1 MWYCSII
8 STDII
13 HFSGMYSW
21 SCSAGSDWKQW
32 VCSWQIEVA
41 ILHTPVYLDSIVQA
55 MSAEQVFTLEKQA
68 QLQFSDVAAIFLTH

>member
-1 MWYCSII
+1 MWHCSVI

-13 HFSGMYSW
+13 HYPGMYSW

-41 ILHTPVYLDSIVQA
+41 ILHTLVYLDAIV
-55 MSAEQVFTLEKQA
+55 
-68 QLQFSDVAAIFLTH
+68 